1 MVILLNNVSVC
12 WVAGVFL
19 DGKVRSQRDAYL
31 WGWLCVVEK
40 SPVGNREEKWC
51 NVMIL
56 VNCLSVWRVG
66 GVWDVDDVGEVNGV
80 WKIGYA
86 LMEDGFCGNRQ

>member
-1 MVILLNNVSVC
+1 MLGGGGLP
-12 WVAGVFL
+12 
-19 DGKVRSQRDAYL
+19 
-31 WGWLCVVEK
+31 GWEDKEPERCL
-40 SPVGNREEKWC
+40 PVGLVVCGREIPRRKSRRKWC

-80 WKIGYA
+80 WKIGYV